1 MDTVVPVDT
10 VVVPPVKPTVAETL
24 ALDHSVL
31 RDFSEYRPYDKSRV
45 LRKEEG
51 MLYVHFPL
59 DSSVLLRDFRNNG
72 EILDEIVYLTR
83 QIRADE
89 HSDIR
94 LIQIIGLASIE
105 GNSAHNQQL
114 SDDRAAAMRDYVI
127 REVDGITP
135 DMFETI
141 GGGEA
146 WTEFRDQLNDA
157 LLAGGAGTSLTTEQL
172 RKAIDIIDKEP
183 NLDLRERKL
192 RQMDRG
198 RAYKAMVKD
207 FLADQRNS
215 GYLRIY
221 YSKK

>member
-1 MDTVVPVDT
+1 MPKDKTVYVCDYCGQ
-10 VVVPPVKPTVAETL
+10 E
-24 ALDHSVL
+24 SV
-31 RDFSEYRPYDKSRV
+31 RWVGKCPSCGRWNTM
-45 LRKEEG
+45 KE
-51 MLYVHFPL
+51 M
-59 DSSVLLRDFRNNG
+59 
-72 EILDEIVYLTR
+72 T
-83 QIRADE
+83 IRADE